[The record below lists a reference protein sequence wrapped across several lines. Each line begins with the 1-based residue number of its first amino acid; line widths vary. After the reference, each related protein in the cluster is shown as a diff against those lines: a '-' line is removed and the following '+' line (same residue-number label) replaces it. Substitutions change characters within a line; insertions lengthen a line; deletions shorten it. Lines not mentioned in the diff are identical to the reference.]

1 MVHTAVW
8 KRPVEGPRLVRRL
21 EIDGGGPVVLQHAG
35 CGQDINDVREWHV
48 PGGQTARLT
57 SSPAHGRP

>member
-21 EIDGGGPVVLQHAG
+21 DIDGGGPVVLQHSG
-35 CGQDINDVREWHV
+35 CGQHINDVREWHV
-48 PGGQTARLT
+48 PGGQL
-57 SSPAHGRP
+57 PD